1 MQGPGSDDVTLPETY
16 FKLIKT
22 LLSRLNEA
30 VVSFSSGETQEGLTL
45 IPVPQGA
52 QGGAPISP
60 TTSTNSTGDVP
71 FNSRSSSQ
79 LYGTLHLLL
88 CLLRSKKVK
97 TEIDPYFTR
106 AFSET
111 VVNTLLNLIKSY
123 EECSSKEKES
133 SSGNDNGN
141 GKIPF
146 WPLWLSPLCVLLFEL
161 ATASVSVTETVFD
174 AAQMVG
180 ESVNLSGRKIDE
192 SEEKTDICEEKESDV
207 TESVAEVITTNYNQ
221 INTDITGIENSQK
234 PLQIDVVRHVEVDG
248 KCSEENENKGEN
260 EEEKLCA
267 AETQLIVE
275 LGGMLRAEVD
285 RSSLLS
291 EGSWIAIY
299 DTISTIL
306 RGASTYTSLS
316 PSSSP
321 PSIPLQPFS
330 PTTQQSSSSSS
341 SSSSSASSS
350 TSSASSSIIHIK
362 EAGRSSD
369 MIKDVKSS
377 PTPNTSVKR
386 AGGVGSGGG
395 SGKNTG
401 VERKGGED
409 VHSVQRRYLDPSS
422 GQGVLLL
429 LHALVL
435 KQDLSHRFVMTG
447 GMHCLITLSQ
457 FVSSFIFCCHFVF

>member
-1 MQGPGSDDVTLPETY
+1 M
-16 FKLIKT
+16 
-22 LLSRLNEA
+22 
-30 VVSFSSGETQEGLTL
+30 SFSSGETQKEGLTL
-45 IPVPQGA
+45 TPVP
-52 QGGAPISP
+52 QGGAPIGP
-60 TTSTNSTGDVP
+60 TSSTGDAGDVP

-97 TEIDPYFTR
+97 AEIDPYFTR

-123 EECSSKEKES
+123 EECSSKET

-180 ESVNLSGRKIDE
+180 ESVNLGGRKEDD
-192 SEEKTDICEEKESDV
+192 SEEKTDIPEEKESDI
-207 TESVAEVITTNYNQ
+207 TESVAEVITANNDQ
-221 INTDITGIENSQK
+221 ISSDITVIENSQK
-234 PLQIDVVRHVEVDG
+234 PLQIDVERHDEVDG
-248 KCSEENENKGEN
+248 KGSEENENKGEN

-306 RGASTYTSLS
+306 RGASTSTFL
-316 PSSSP
+316 SP
-321 PSIPLQPFS
+321 PSPPALQPFS
-330 PTTQQSSSSSS
+330 PTMQQHS
-341 SSSSSASSS
+341 SSSSSASA
-350 TSSASSSIIHIK
+350 SASSSSCSASSSNPHIK
-362 EAGRSSD
+362 EAGKSSD
-369 MIKDVKSS
+369 MIKDVKTS
-377 PTPNTSVKR
+377 PTLSTSSKK
-386 AGGVGSGGG
+386 GGGGGGG
-395 SGKNTG
+395 SGKSPG
-401 VERKGGED
+401 VERKVEENG
-409 VHSVQRRYLDPSS
+409 HSVQRRYLDPSS

-447 GMHCLITLSQ
+447 GMCCLITTSK
-457 FVSSFIFCCHFVF
+457 FVASFLFCCHFVFQ